1 MSGFVFRNGVAGL
14 GTALDLVL
22 QGRVGVLA

>member
-1 MSGFVFRNGVAGL
+1 MSGFVCRAGFAGL

-22 QGRVGVLA
+22 QGLVGVLA

>member
-1 MSGFVFRNGVAGL
+1 MSGFACRAGVAGP

-22 QGRVGVLA
+22 QGLVGVLA

>member
-1 MSGFVFRNGVAGL
+1 MSGFACRAGIAGP
-14 GTALDLVL
+14 GTALDLAL

>member
-1 MSGFVFRNGVAGL
+1 MSGFVFRNGVAGP

-22 QGRVGVLA
+22 QGLVGVLA